1 MYTKIDLESILKSIP
16 KYPKFISS
24 GQLSARIGA
33 SKTGI
38 SKKLSQVT
46 ECLVMQKFANEIHYS
61 RR

>member
-24 GQLSARIGA
+24 GQLSSRTGA
-33 SKTGI
+33 SKTGL
-38 SKKLSQVT
+38 SNKLNKIP
-46 ECLVMQKFANEIHYS
+46 ECLVMQKFGNEMHYS